1 MNTCFHSQTLGAAV
15 AVRRHQLHLSCAEL
29 ARRCA
34 MSEFDLRRVE
44 HGRFAPSPSQA
55 YQMAIALEIDSDAF
69 CRSVTME
76 LFLHP
81 AYLAEH
87 VARAA

>member
-1 MNTCFHSQTLGAAV
+1 MNTHSHAQSFGAAL
-15 AVRRHQLHLSCAEL
+15 ADRRRHLHLTCDEL

-55 YQMAIALEIDSDAF
+55 YQIAIELGLDADAF
-69 CRSVTME
+69 CRSATME
-76 LFLHP
+76 LLLHP
-81 AYLAEH
+81 VYLAEH
-87 VARAA
+87 MARAA